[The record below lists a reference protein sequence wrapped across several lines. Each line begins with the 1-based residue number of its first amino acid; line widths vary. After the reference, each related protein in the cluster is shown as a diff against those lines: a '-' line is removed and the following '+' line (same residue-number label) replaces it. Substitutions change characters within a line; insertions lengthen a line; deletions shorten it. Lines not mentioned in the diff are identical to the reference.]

1 MAMLSNQRVSML
13 VIYIYFYIWVRYYDH
28 HSGCWYILYLLVVS
42 PRRNNNF
49 YQQGS
54 WWTASSVAQKRPAPV
69 RNAQRHWVWPTLTS
83 KVCNTNTSMQL
94 KAEAVPFWFWMK
106 KTAGEKGILSVFKGC
121 LSWSSF
127 LPTFC
132 CGKQK
137 QLYWSTPGLIC
148 ITTQIRVT
156 PSSAVELQHSPSI
169 FWGVKVRPWPEA
181 TPMDASHDIFFHLF
195 ASG

>member
-1 MAMLSNQRVSML
+1 MIIIVVAD
-13 VIYIYFYIWVRYYDH
+13 IFYIYW
-28 HSGCWYILYLLVVS
+28 LYPLGE
-42 PRRNNNF
+42 NNNF

-69 RNAQRHWVWPTLTS
+69 RNAQRHWCDPHWLQRFATQTPRCSWRL
-83 KVCNTNTSMQL
+83 KLCLFDFGWRKQL
-94 KAEAVPFWFWMK
+94 
-106 KTAGEKGILSVFKGC
+106 GEKGILSVFKGC

-169 FWGVKVRPWPEA
+169 LLGSKGTTMARSY
-181 TPMDASHDIFFHLF
+181 TH
-195 ASG
+195 GC